1 MVAIHQPIPAGIE
14 QISLATPTGAD
25 IGAGLIKLS
34 IGSGTAQMRIRMPS
48 KIVELKTP
56 LLDDLTSKEGGHF
69 LYHNGDRADLIGKQF
84 LVGDLA
90 NHYAPT
96 SHIKLSDDPVLKA
109 EYALH
114 AVLGALASLP
124 HCQEWNL
131 FLVIST
137 HSRELFKDKITS
149 LLSGVH
155 SVSFGG
161 KDQVTTKVKINLGLV
176 VPEGLGAYSQAK
188 YLGLIDPQSNVIGI
202 DFGTATVIPQI
213 FAPQGKLISH
223 QPLEVGGAIDLLD
236 AIASDTELLKF
247 LGSGKRGSVELIRL
261 GIEDGSFLYGSR
273 QFNFKS
279 IYSRHLKTWL
289 GARIRLSMK
298 AVSEWR
304 DSAQSIV
311 AWGGGVEL
319 PGVSQ
324 NLKALGIT
332 PLPDGGWANA
342 IGLQTMAQGL
352 LARKGN

>member
-1 MVAIHQPIPAGIE
+1 MVATHQLLSAGTG
-14 QISLATPTGAD
+14 QTRPSTPCGVD
-25 IGAGLIKLS
+25 VGAGLIKVAIDS
-34 IGSGTAQMRIRMPS
+34 NGSQMRVRMPS
-48 KIVELKTP
+48 KVVELKSP

-69 LYHNGDRADLIGKQF
+69 LYHSGDRADLIGKEF

-114 AVLGALASLP
+114 AVLGALATLP
-124 HCQEWNL
+124 HRLEWHL

-155 SVSFGG
+155 SVSFSG
-161 KDQVTTKVKINLGLV
+161 KDKVATKVKIHLGLV
-176 VPEGLGAYSQAK
+176 VPEGIGAYSQAK
-188 YLGLIDPQSNVIGI
+188 YLGLIAPQANVIGI
-202 DFGTATVIPQI
+202 DYGTATVIPQV

-236 AIASDTELLKF
+236 ALASDTELLKF
-247 LGSGKRGSVELIRL
+247 IGSGKRGSVELIRL

-279 IYSRHLKTWL
+279 IYSKHLKTWL

-311 AWGGGVEL
+311 AWGGGTEL
-319 PGVSQ
+319 PGVAS
-324 NLKALGIT
+324 NLKSIGIT

>member
-1 MVAIHQPIPAGIE
+1 MMSLHQPFSAGIG
-14 QISLATPTGAD
+14 QNCPVIPVGCD
-25 IGAGLIKLS
+25 VGAGLIKIAIDS
-34 IGSGTAQMRIRMPS
+34 NGSQMRVRMPS
-48 KIVELKTP
+48 KVVEIKTP
-56 LLDDLTSKEGGHF
+56 LLDELSSKEGGHF
-69 LYHNGDRADLIGKQF
+69 YYHSGDRSDLIGKQF
-84 LVGDLA
+84 LLGDLA

-114 AVLGALASLP
+114 AVLGALATLP
-124 HCQEWNL
+124 HRPEWNL

-149 LLSGVH
+149 LLSGGH
-155 SVSFGG
+155 SVSFCG
-161 KDQVTTKVKINLGLV
+161 KDKVGTKVKISLGLV
-176 VPEGLGAYSQAK
+176 VPEGIGAYSQAR
-188 YLGLIDPQSNVIGI
+188 YLGLIEPKANCVAI
-202 DFGTATVIPQI
+202 DLGTSTVIPQI

-223 QPLEVGGAIDLLD
+223 QPLEVNGAIDLLD

-273 QFNFKS
+273 NFSFKG
-279 IYSRHLKTWL
+279 IYSKHLKTWL
-289 GARIRLSMK
+289 GDRIRLATK
-298 AVSEWR
+298 ATSEWR

-319 PGVSQ
+319 PGVAQ
-324 NLKALGIT
+324 NLKSIGIT